1 LLNHFFISYSS
12 KDRAKTQKLV
22 RLLENKG
29 WSIWWDKKIPAG
41 RAFDLAISKAL
52 DEAQCVVV
60 LWSKNSIRSD
70 WVWEE
75 AEEARK
81 RKILVPA
88 VIDSVK
94 IPFGF
99 RRIQTVDL
107 SRWRGTESSSNFVNL
122 SKAIE
127 ALTHLPSKSRKKSE
141 KKIAKIASKRRLTG
155 GLDGK
160 TIVFTGALSEFRKV
174 HAKKVATVGA
184 RYVNSVSKLTDY
196 LVVGK
201 KPGAVKLSDAKK
213 YGVKK
218 ITERQWLNLLN
229 DAYKRILNGKTVVFT
244 GKLSQDRK
252 SQEKLAKKYG
262 AKVATTV
269 TSKTNFLIVGENP
282 GAAKIKA
289 AEKYDIEVIN
299 EDLWTEI
306 LQSLK

>member
-1 LLNHFFISYSS
+1 MSQIFISYSS
-12 KDRAKTQKLV
+12 KDRAKAQKLV
-22 RLLENKG
+22 RVLENKG
-29 WSIWWDKKIPAG
+29 WSVWWDKKIPAG
-41 RAFDLAISKAL
+41 KAFDLAISKAL
-52 DEAQCVVV
+52 NEAQCVVV
-60 LWSKNSIRSD
+60 LWSKNSVKSD

-75 AEEARK
+75 ADEAK
-81 RKILVPA
+81 QRKILVPI

-107 SRWRGTESSSNFVNL
+107 SRWRGTDSSGNFAKLSN
-122 SKAIE
+122 AIE
-127 ALTHLPSKSRKKSE
+127 SLTHVAPKSRKKSE

-160 TIVFTGALSEFRKV
+160 TIVFTGALSEYRKV

-196 LVVGK
+196 LVVGE

-262 AKVATTV
+262 AKVANAIS
-269 TSKTNFLIVGENP
+269 SKTNFLIVGENP
-282 GAAKIKA
+282 GAVKIKA
-289 AEKYDIEVIN
+289 AEKYDIEIIN

>member
-1 LLNHFFISYSS
+1 MSQVFISYSS
-12 KDRAKTQKLV
+12 KDRAKAQKLV
-22 RLLENKG
+22 RLIKKKG
-29 WSIWWDKKIPAG
+29 WSVWWDKKIPAG
-41 RAFDLAISKAL
+41 KAFDLAISKAL
-52 DEAQCVVV
+52 NEAQCVVV
-60 LWSKNSIRSD
+60 LWSKNSVKSD

-75 AEEARK
+75 AAEGAE

-88 VIDSVK
+88 VIDGVK

-107 SRWRGTESSSNFVNL
+107 SRWRGTASSSNFLNL

-127 ALTHLPSKSRKKSE
+127 ALTHLPSKGRKKSE

-160 TIVFTGALSEFRKV
+160 TIVFTGALSEYRKV

-201 KPGAVKLSDAKK
+201 KPGDVKLSDAKK

-252 SQEKLAKKYG
+252 SQETLAKKYG
-262 AKVATTV
+262 AKVTSTIS
-269 TSKTNFLIVGENP
+269 SKTNFLVVGEKP
-282 GAAKIKA
+282 GAAKIKV
-289 AEKYDIEVIN
+289 AEKHHIEVIN

>member
-1 LLNHFFISYSS
+1 MSQIFISYSS
-12 KDRAKTQKLV
+12 KDRAKAQKLV
-22 RLLENKG
+22 RVLENKG
-29 WSIWWDKKIPAG
+29 WSVWWDKKIPAG
-41 RAFDLAISKAL
+41 KAFDLAISKAL
-52 DEAQCVVV
+52 NEAQCVVV
-60 LWSKNSIRSD
+60 LWSKNSVKSD

-75 AEEARK
+75 ASEGAQ
-81 RKILVPA
+81 RKILVPT

-107 SRWRGTESSSNFVNL
+107 SRWRGTASSGNFPKLSN
-122 SKAIE
+122 AIE

-201 KPGAVKLSDAKK
+201 KPGSVKLSDAKK

-218 ITERQWLNLLN
+218 ITEGQWLKLLN
-229 DAYKRILNGKTVVFT
+229 DAYKRILSGKTVVFT
-244 GKLSQDRK
+244 GKLSQDRN

-262 AKVATTV
+262 AKVASTI
-269 TSKTNFLIVGENP
+269 TSKTNFLIVGQNP

-289 AEKYDIEVIN
+289 ADKYHIEVIN

-306 LQSLK
+306 LQSLR

>member
-1 LLNHFFISYSS
+1 MSQIFISYSS
-12 KDRAKTQKLV
+12 KDRAKAQKLV
-22 RLLENKG
+22 RVLENKG
-29 WSIWWDKKIPAG
+29 WSVWWDKKIPAG
-41 RAFDLAISKAL
+41 KAFDLAISKAL
-52 DEAQCVVV
+52 NEAQCVVV
-60 LWSKNSIRSD
+60 LWSKNSVKSD

-75 AEEARK
+75 ADEAK
-81 RKILVPA
+81 QRKILVPI

-107 SRWRGTESSSNFVNL
+107 SRWRGTDSSGNFAKLSN
-122 SKAIE
+122 AIE
-127 ALTHLPSKSRKKSE
+127 SLTHVAPKSRKKSE
-141 KKIAKIASKRRLTG
+141 KKIAKIASKRRITG

-196 LVVGK
+196 LVVGE

-262 AKVATTV
+262 AKVANAIS
-269 TSKTNFLIVGENP
+269 SKTNFLIVGKNP

-289 AEKYDIEVIN
+289 AENYDIEIIN